1 MSQPP
6 SITLHV
12 PEGSESDGQEPSPDN
27 ERALHTSFHQ
37 LILEQSSLIE
47 AGLELE
53 LQERSRES
61 PARLA
66 TPDACAMAWSEPGQG
81 EEHPSYSSASL
92 QILASMPSRTIGRNL
107 GAIISQYCNRTARLR
122 RRSSRPPLQQL
133 CRAARPSLRQ
143 YDLETDPTRATLEEK
158 RRLLV
163 KELLSLS
170 PSQCS
175 HMLLTMPLSLAEKRI
190 LRRQL
195 SGQRGPLRQHTHHW
209 APFSPCGWPKVCIVL
224 PWHYALKQIGGRFG
238 SSVLSYF
245 LFLKTLLMLNFF
257 SFFILLAFVVVLQAV
272 YPPASVS
279 PQPFTGLELL
289 TGAGYFTHSLLYYG
303 YYSNATLN
311 DPCTS
316 SPPGSV
322 CPLAAP
328 TLPYNLPLAYLFSV
342 GVSFLVTCILLVYSV
357 SRSFRESVGSSTG
370 DLAIKVFCTWDF
382 KVIQRRSVKLQC
394 ENICTQLK
402 VQELGSAEHPR
413 PQPCMIALSIAPLGP
428 AAVQRD
434 KTLLQTQSGSGSS
447 ATALLQELL
456 VEQRSRSRSQSRCQC
471 LGHCV
476 VMLLAWVLALGLVSG
491 CVLAVHYFSGHMH
504 MVQQEQQ
511 AQDSGRWQQEAILLV
526 VPFVVSLLNALM
538 PHLFNLLALWEKHD
552 SPGTQVFVAIIRN
565 LILKMVVLIL
575 LCYQW
580 LTRSVI
586 CSTEKCWET
595 CVGQDLYR
603 FMVMDF
609 IFTLMDTLFGELIW
623 RLILEKRLKTKQ
635 RPEFDIARNVL
646 ELIYGQTLT
655 WLGIVFAPLLPAV
668 QMLKLLL
675 LFYIKKTSLMR
686 NCQSPSK
693 PWQASRMSTV
703 FITLLCFPSFLG
715 AAAFLSYTIWSVQP
729 SENCGPF
736 RGLET
741 IYKSGKSWVLVLEK
755 SNPNITWFAW
765 VYQHLLENTCLL
777 FFVSVAL
784 IAVIYFNIQVV
795 RGRQRVICLLQEQ
808 IANVRQEGHGTPGAG
823 PAEATE
829 TKYLSN
835 ENRLQELGL
844 FSLEER
850 QLTGDLIVSKEVSED
865 GLGSAPR
872 CPAKGQEATGR
883 N

>member
-12 PEGSESDGQEPSPDN
+12 PEGAESDGQELSPDN

-61 PARLA
+61 PACSA
-66 TPDACAMAWSEPGQG
+66 TRDACVVAWPEPGQG
-81 EEHPSYSSASL
+81 EEHPSYSSATL
-92 QILASMPSRTIGRNL
+92 QILASMPSRTIGRSL

-133 CRAARPSLRQ
+133 CRTARPSLRQ
-143 YDLETDPTRATLEEK
+143 YNLDTDPASATLEEK
-158 RRLLV
+158 RNLLV

-195 SGQRGPLRQHTHHW
+195 SGQRGPLGQRAHHW
-209 APFSPCGWPKVCIVL
+209 APFSPCGWPKFCVVL
-224 PWHYALKQIGGRFG
+224 GCRGLWYRLLSLLRTAQPWHYALKQIGGRFG

-257 SFFILLAFVVVLQAV
+257 SFFILLAFVVVVQAV
-272 YPPASVS
+272 YPSASVS

-303 YYSNATLN
+303 YYSNVTLN

-316 SPPGSV
+316 RPKGSV

-328 TLPYNLPLAYLFSV
+328 SLPYNLPLAYLFSV

-357 SRSFRESVGSSTG
+357 SRSFRGSVGSSTG
-370 DLAIKVFCTWDF
+370 DLAIKVFCAWDF
-382 KVIQRRSVKLQC
+382 KVMQRRSVKLQC

-402 VQELGSAEHPR
+402 
-413 PQPCMIALSIAPLGP
+413 
-428 AAVQRD
+428 
-434 KTLLQTQSGSGSS
+434 
-447 ATALLQELL
+447 ELL

-471 LGHCV
+471 LGHCL

-491 CVLAVHYFSGHMH
+491 CMLAVHYFSKHMH
-504 MVQQEQQ
+504 TVQQEQQ
-511 AQDSGRWQQEAILLV
+511 VQGSGRWQQEAILLV
-526 VPFVVSLLNALM
+526 LPLVVSLLNALIS
-538 PHLFNLLALWEKHD
+538 HLYNLLAMWEKQD
-552 SPGTQVFVAIIRN
+552 SPVTQVYVAIIRN
-565 LILKMVVLIL
+565 LILKTMVLIL

-580 LTRSVI
+580 LSRSVI
-586 CSTEKCWET
+586 CSTEECWET

-609 IFTLMDTLFGELIW
+609 IFTLLDTLFGELIW

-655 WLGIVFAPLLPAV
+655 WLGILFAPLLPAV

-693 PWQASRMSTV
+693 PWQASRMSTM

-729 SENCGPF
+729 SETCGPF

-741 IYKSGKSWVLVLEK
+741 IYKSGKRWVLVLEK

-765 VYQHLLENTCLL
+765 LYQHVLENTCLQ
-777 FFVSVAL
+777 FFMSVAL

-795 RGRQRVICLLQEQ
+795 RGRRKVVCLLQEQ
-808 IANVRQEGHGTPGAG
+808 IANEG
-823 PAEATE
+823 ED
-829 TKYLSN
+829 KV
-835 ENRLQELGL
+835 
-844 FSLEER
+844 F
-850 QLTGDLIVSKEVSED
+850 LIQKLHSVYEQRHRRS
-865 GLGSAPR
+865 
-872 CPAKGQEATGR
+872 
-883 N
+883 

>member
-12 PEGSESDGQEPSPDN
+12 PEGTESDGQETSPDN
-27 ERALHTSFHQ
+27 ESALHTSFHQ

-53 LQERSRES
+53 LQERGRES
-61 PARLA
+61 PAYLA
-66 TPDACAMAWSEPGQG
+66 TPDASAVTWPEPGQG

-92 QILASMPSRTIGRNL
+92 QILASMPSCTIGRNL

-143 YDLETDPTRATLEEK
+143 YDLETDPSRATLEEK
-158 RRLLV
+158 RCLLV
-163 KELLSLS
+163 KELLNLS

-195 SGQRGPLRQHTHHW
+195 SRQRDPLRQRTHYW
-209 APFSPCGWPKVCIVL
+209 APSSPCGWSKVCVIL
-224 PWHYALKQIGGRFG
+224 GCRGLWYRLLSLLRTAQPWHYALKQIGRRFG
-238 SSVLSYF
+238 SSVLCYF

-257 SFFILLAFVVVLQAV
+257 SFFILLAFVVVMQAV
-272 YPPASVS
+272 YPPASVG

-303 YYSNATLN
+303 YYSNITLN

-316 SPPGSV
+316 SPKGSV
-322 CPLAAP
+322 CPLAVP
-328 TLPYNLPLAYLFSV
+328 LLPYNLPLAYLFSV
-342 GVSFLVTCILLVYSV
+342 GVSFLVTCILLVRSV
-357 SRSFRESVGSSTG
+357 SRSFWESVGSSTG
-370 DLAIKVFCTWDF
+370 DLALKVFCAWDF

-402 VQELGSAEHPR
+402 V
-413 PQPCMIALSIAPLGP
+413 
-428 AAVQRD
+428 
-434 KTLLQTQSGSGSS
+434 
-447 ATALLQELL
+447 LL
-456 VEQRSRSRSQSRCQC
+456 VEQRSRSHTQSCCQC
-471 LGHCV
+471 LGHRIV
-476 VMLLAWVLALGLVSG
+476 VLLAWVLALASVFG
-491 CVLAVHYFSGHMH
+491 CVLAVHHFSEHMH
-504 MVQQEQQ
+504 MLLLPPRTPHLAANSCALTPVPAHQVQQEQQ
-511 AQDSGRWQQEAILLV
+511 AQGSGRWQQEAILLV
-526 VPFVVSLLNALM
+526 LPLVVSLLNALM
-538 PHLFNLLALWEKHD
+538 PRLYNLLAMWEKQD
-552 SPGTQVFVAIIRN
+552 SPVTQVYVAIIRN
-565 LILKMVVLIL
+565 LTLKTMVLVL

-580 LTRSVI
+580 LSRGVT
-586 CSTEKCWET
+586 CSTEECWET

-609 IFTLMDTLFGELIW
+609 IFTLLDTLFGELIW

-655 WLGIVFAPLLPAV
+655 WLGILFAPLLPAV

-675 LFYIKKTSLMR
+675 LFYIKKTSLMW

-693 PWQASRMSTV
+693 PWQTSRMSTT

-729 SENCGPF
+729 SETCGPF

-741 IYKSGKSWVLVLEK
+741 IYESGKNWVLVLEK
-755 SNPNITWFAW
+755 SNPNITWFTW
-765 VYQHLLENTCLL
+765 FYQHLLEKTSLL
-777 FFVSVAL
+777 FFLSVVLILSARSTVSL
-784 IAVIYFNIQVV
+784 SFLPGCHHPCCRCRAVIYFNLQVV
-795 RGRQRVICLLQEQ
+795 RGRQTIICLLQEQ
-808 IANVRQEGHGTPGAG
+808 IANEG
-823 PAEATE
+823 ED
-829 TKYLSN
+829 KV
-835 ENRLQELGL
+835 
-844 FSLEER
+844 F
-850 QLTGDLIVSKEVSED
+850 LIQKLRSIYEQ
-865 GLGSAPR
+865 R
-872 CPAKGQEATGR
+872 R
-883 N
+883 RRF

>member
-12 PEGSESDGQEPSPDN
+12 PEGTEGDGQEPSPDN

-53 LQERSRES
+53 LQERGR
-61 PARLA
+61 
-66 TPDACAMAWSEPGQG
+66 DASAVTWPEPGQG

-195 SGQRGPLRQHTHHW
+195 SGQRGPLRQRTHHW
-209 APFSPCGWPKVCIVL
+209 APSSPCGWSKVCVVL
-224 PWHYALKQIGGRFG
+224 GCRGLWYRLLSLLRTAQPWHYALKQIGGRFG
-238 SSVLSYF
+238 SSVLCYF

-257 SFFILLAFVVVLQAV
+257 SFFILLAFVVVMQAV

-303 YYSNATLN
+303 YYSNVTLN

-316 SPPGSV
+316 SPKGSV
-322 CPLAAP
+322 CPLAVP
-328 TLPYNLPLAYLFSV
+328 LLPYNLPLAYLFSI

-370 DLAIKVFCTWDF
+370 DLAIKVFCAWDF

-402 VQELGSAEHPR
+402 
-413 PQPCMIALSIAPLGP
+413 
-428 AAVQRD
+428 
-434 KTLLQTQSGSGSS
+434 
-447 ATALLQELL
+447 ELL
-456 VEQRSRSRSQSRCQC
+456 VEQRSRSHTQSRCQC
-471 LGHCV
+471 LGHCIV
-476 VMLLAWVLALGLVSG
+476 VLLAWVLALASVSG
-491 CVLAVHYFSGHMH
+491 CVLAVHYFSEHMH

-511 AQDSGRWQQEAILLV
+511 AQGSDRWQQEAILLV
-526 VPFVVSLLNALM
+526 LPLVVSLLNALM
-538 PHLFNLLALWEKHD
+538 PHLYNLLAMWEKQD
-552 SPGTQVFVAIIRN
+552 SPVTQVYVAIIRN
-565 LILKMVVLIL
+565 LTLKTMVLIL

-580 LTRSVI
+580 LSRSVT
-586 CSTEKCWET
+586 CSTEECWET

-603 FMVMDF
+603 FVVMDF
-609 IFTLMDTLFGELIW
+609 IFTLLDTLFGELIW

-655 WLGIVFAPLLPAV
+655 WLGILFAPLLPAV

-693 PWQASRMSTV
+693 PWQASRMSTM

-729 SENCGPF
+729 SETCGPF

-741 IYKSGKSWVLVLEK
+741 IYKSGKNWVLVLEK
-755 SNPNITWFAW
+755 SNPNITWFTW
-765 VYQHLLENTCLL
+765 FYQHLLENTSLL
-777 FFVSVAL
+777 FFMSVAL

-808 IANVRQEGHGTPGAG
+808 IANEGEDKVFLIQKLHSVYKQRQMF
-823 PAEATE
+823 
-829 TKYLSN
+829 LSP
-835 ENRLQELGL
+835 RDARSSVLL
-844 FSLEER
+844 R
-850 QLTGDLIVSKEVSED
+850 PRDKEED
-865 GLGSAPR
+865 GGKCGTRAQREMTPRSPLCHLGS
-872 CPAKGQEATGR
+872 
-883 N
+883 

>member
-53 LQERSRES
+53 MQERARES
-61 PARLA
+61 PAYLA
-66 TPDACAMAWSEPGQG
+66 VPEACAMAWPEPRQG
-81 EEHPSYSSASL
+81 EEHPSHSSASL
-92 QILASMPSRTIGRNL
+92 QILASMPSRTIGRSL

-122 RRSSRPPLQQL
+122 RQSSRPPLQQL
-133 CRAARPSLRQ
+133 CRAARPSLRH
-143 YDLETDPTRATLEEK
+143 YDLETDPSRATLQEK
-158 RRLLV
+158 RHLLV

-175 HMLLTMPLSLAEKRI
+175 HMLLTMPLGLAEKRI

-195 SGQRGPLRQHTHHW
+195 SGQRGPVRQRTHGW
-209 APFSPCGWPKVCIVL
+209 APSSPCARSRVCVGLVSQRHGSAQRLGGLSAGSNPTAL
-224 PWHYALKQIGGRFG
+224 PCSSPQGCRGLWYRLLSLLRAAQPGHYALKQIGGRFG

-272 YPPASVS
+272 YPAASVS

-289 TGAGYFTHSLLYYG
+289 TGAGCFTHSLLYYG
-303 YYSNATLN
+303 YYSNTTLN

-316 SPPGSV
+316 SPEGSV
-322 CPLAAP
+322 CPLPAP
-328 TLPYNLPLAYLFSV
+328 LLPYNLPLAYLFSV

-357 SRSFRESVGSSTG
+357 SRSFRESVKSSTG
-370 DLAIKVFCTWDF
+370 DLAIKVFCAWDF

-402 VQELGSAEHPR
+402 
-413 PQPCMIALSIAPLGP
+413 
-428 AAVQRD
+428 
-434 KTLLQTQSGSGSS
+434 
-447 ATALLQELL
+447 ELL
-456 VEQRSRSRSQSRCQC
+456 AERRSRSRSQSRCQR
-471 LGHCV
+471 LGHGLV
-476 VMLLAWVLALGLVSG
+476 VLLAWLLALGWVSG
-491 CVLAVHYFSGHMH
+491 CVLAVHYLLERMH
-504 MVQQEQQ
+504 TVQQEQQ
-511 AQDSGRWQQEAILLV
+511 AQGSGRWQQEAILLV
-526 VPFVVSLLNALM
+526 LPLVVSFLNALM
-538 PHLFNLLALWEKHD
+538 PHLFNLLAMWEKQD
-552 SPGTQVFVAIIRN
+552 SPVTQVSVAIFRN
-565 LILKMVVLIL
+565 LILKTVILSL
-575 LCYQW
+575 LCYHW
-580 LTRSVI
+580 LSRSVI
-586 CSTEKCWET
+586 CSTEECWET
-595 CVGQDLYR
+595 CVGQELYR
-603 FMVMDF
+603 FTVMDF
-609 IFTLMDTLFGELIW
+609 IFTLLDTLFGELIW

-646 ELIYGQTLT
+646 ELIYGQTLI
-655 WLGIVFAPLLPAV
+655 WLGVLFAPLLPAV

-675 LFYIKKTSLMR
+675 LFYIKKTSLLR

-729 SENCGPF
+729 SETCGPF

-741 IYKSGKSWVLVLEK
+741 IYESGKRWVLVLEK

-777 FFVSVAL
+777 FFLSVAL

-808 IANVRQEGHGTPGAG
+808 IANEG
-823 PAEATE
+823 ED
-829 TKYLSN
+829 K
-835 ENRLQELGL
+835 L
-844 FSLEER
+844 FLMQKLRSVYEQR
-850 QLTGDLIVSKEVSED
+850 
-865 GLGSAPR
+865 
-872 CPAKGQEATGR
+872 GR
-883 N
+883 RS

>member
-1 MSQPP
+1 MFQPP

-53 LQERSRES
+53 LQERGR
-61 PARLA
+61 
-66 TPDACAMAWSEPGQG
+66 
-81 EEHPSYSSASL
+81 
-92 QILASMPSRTIGRNL
+92 GRNL

-122 RRSSRPPLQQL
+122 RRSGRPPLQQL
-133 CRAARPSLRQ
+133 CRTARPSLRQ
-143 YDLETDPTRATLEEK
+143 YDLEADPTRATLEEK

-195 SGQRGPLRQHTHHW
+195 SGQRGPVRQHAHHW
-209 APFSPCGWPKVCIVL
+209 APFSPCGWSKVCVGL
-224 PWHYALKQIGGRFG
+224 GCRGLWYRLLSLLRTAQPGHYALKQIGGRFG

-257 SFFILLAFVVVLQAV
+257 SFLILLAFVVVLQAV
-272 YPPASVS
+272 YPTASVS
-279 PQPFTGLELL
+279 PQPFTGLEVL

-303 YYSNATLN
+303 YYSNVTLN

-316 SPPGSV
+316 SPEGSV

-328 TLPYNLPLAYLFSV
+328 LLPYNLPLAYLFSV

-370 DLAIKVFCTWDF
+370 DLAIKVFCAWDF

-402 VQELGSAEHPR
+402 
-413 PQPCMIALSIAPLGP
+413 
-428 AAVQRD
+428 
-434 KTLLQTQSGSGSS
+434 
-447 ATALLQELL
+447 ELL
-456 VEQRSRSRSQSRCQC
+456 GEQRSRSHSQSRCQC
-471 LGHCV
+471 LRHCV
-476 VMLLAWVLALGLVSG
+476 VVLLAWALALGSVLG
-491 CVLAVHYFSGHMH
+491 CVLAVHYFSEHMH
-504 MVQQEQQ
+504 VVQQEQQ
-511 AQDSGRWQQEAILLV
+511 ARGSGRWQQEAILLV
-526 VPFVVSLLNALM
+526 LPLVVSLLNALM
-538 PHLFNLLALWEKHD
+538 PHLYNLLAMWEKQD
-552 SPGTQVFVAIIRN
+552 SPVTQVYVAITRN
-565 LILKMVVLIL
+565 LILKMVILIL
-575 LCYQW
+575 LCYHW
-580 LTRSVI
+580 LSRSVV
-586 CSTEKCWET
+586 CSTEECWET

-609 IFTLMDTLFGELIW
+609 IFTLLDTLFGELIW

-655 WLGIVFAPLLPAV
+655 WLGVLFAPLLPAV

-675 LFYIKKTSLMR
+675 LFYIKKSSLMR

-729 SENCGPF
+729 SETCGPF

-741 IYKSGKSWVLVLEK
+741 IYKSGKRWVLVLEK

-765 VYQHLLENTCLL
+765 VYQHLLENTSPL

-808 IANVRQEGHGTPGAG
+808 IANEGEDKVFLIQKLHSVYRQRH
-823 PAEATE
+823 
-829 TKYLSN
+829 
-835 ENRLQELGL
+835 RR
-844 FSLEER
+844 F
-850 QLTGDLIVSKEVSED
+850 
-865 GLGSAPR
+865 
-872 CPAKGQEATGR
+872 
-883 N
+883 

>member
-12 PEGSESDGQEPSPDN
+12 PEGTESDGQESSPEN

-53 LQERSRES
+53 LQERDR
-61 PARLA
+61 
-66 TPDACAMAWSEPGQG
+66 EPGQG

-92 QILASMPSRTIGRNL
+92 QILASMPSRTIGHNL

-143 YDLETDPTRATLEEK
+143 YDLETDPTRATLEDK

-175 HMLLTMPLSLAEKRI
+175 HMLLTMPLSLAEKRV

-195 SGQRGPLRQHTHHW
+195 SGQRGPLRQRAQHW
-209 APFSPCGWPKVCIVL
+209 APFSPCGWSKVYIVL
-224 PWHYALKQIGGRFG
+224 VSQGHRLLSLLRTAQPWNYALKQIGGRFG
-238 SSVLSYF
+238 SNVLSYF
-245 LFLKTLLMLNFF
+245 LFLKTLLMFNCF
-257 SFFILLAFVVVLQAV
+257 SFLILLAFVVVLQAV

-303 YYSNATLN
+303 YYSNVTLN

-316 SPPGSV
+316 SPKGSV
-322 CPLAAP
+322 CPVAAP
-328 TLPYNLPLAYLFSV
+328 LLPYNLPLAYLFSV

-370 DLAIKVFCTWDF
+370 DLAIKVFCAWDF

-402 VQELGSAEHPR
+402 
-413 PQPCMIALSIAPLGP
+413 
-428 AAVQRD
+428 
-434 KTLLQTQSGSGSS
+434 
-447 ATALLQELL
+447 ELL
-456 VEQRSRSRSQSRCQC
+456 AEQRSRSRSRSRCQC
-471 LGHCV
+471 MGHCIV
-476 VMLLAWVLALGLVSG
+476 VLLAWVLALGSVSG
-491 CVLAVHYFSGHMH
+491 CVLAVHYFSEHMH
-504 MVQQEQQ
+504 VS
-511 AQDSGRWQQEAILLV
+511 SGRWQQEAILLV
-526 VPFVVSLLNALM
+526 LPLVVSLLNALM
-538 PHLFNLLALWEKHD
+538 PHLFNLLAMWEKQD
-552 SPGTQVFVAIIRN
+552 SPVTQVYVAIIRN
-565 LILKMVVLIL
+565 LILKTMVLIL
-575 LCYQW
+575 LCSQW
-580 LTRSVI
+580 LSRSVT
-586 CSTEKCWET
+586 CSTEECWET

-609 IFTLMDTLFGELIW
+609 IFTLLDTLFGELIW
-623 RLILEKRLKTKQ
+623 RLILEKKLKTKQ

-646 ELIYGQTLT
+646 ELIYGQSLT
-655 WLGIVFAPLLPAV
+655 WLGILFAPLLPAV

-693 PWQASRMSTV
+693 PWQASRMSTM

-729 SENCGPF
+729 SETCGPF

-741 IYKSGKSWVLVLEK
+741 IYKSGKRWVLVLEK
-755 SNPNITWFAW
+755 SNPNVTWFAW
-765 VYQHLLENTCLL
+765 AYQHLLENTCLL
-777 FFVSVAL
+777 FFMSVAL

-795 RGRQRVICLLQEQ
+795 RGRQRVISLLQEQ
-808 IANVRQEGHGTPGAG
+808 IANEG
-823 PAEATE
+823 ED
-829 TKYLSN
+829 KV
-835 ENRLQELGL
+835 
-844 FSLEER
+844 F
-850 QLTGDLIVSKEVSED
+850 LIEMLHSVYKQRD
-865 GLGSAPR
+865 R
-872 CPAKGQEATGR
+872 
-883 N
+883 

>member
-6 SITLHV
+6 SITLLV
-12 PEGSESDGQEPSPDN
+12 PEGTESDGQEPSPDN

-53 LQERSRES
+53 VLERARES
-61 PARLA
+61 PACLA
-66 TPDACAMAWSEPGQG
+66 TPEACAMAWPEPGQG
-81 EEHPSYSSASL
+81 EEHPSYSSPSL

-122 RRSSRPPLQQL
+122 RRSGRPPLQQL
-133 CRAARPSLRQ
+133 CRAARPSLRH
-143 YDLETDPTRATLEEK
+143 YDLDTDPSRATLEEK

-175 HMLLTMPLSLAEKRI
+175 HMLLTMPLSLVEKRI

-195 SGQRGPLRQHTHHW
+195 SGQRGPVRQRTHHW
-209 APFSPCGWPKVCIVL
+209 APFSPCGWSKVFVSLGCRGVWYRL
-224 PWHYALKQIGGRFG
+224 LSLLRAAQPGHYALKQIGGRFG

-272 YPPASVS
+272 YPTASVS
-279 PQPFTGLELL
+279 PQPFSGLELL

-303 YYSNATLN
+303 YYSNVTLN

-316 SPPGSV
+316 SPEGSV
-322 CPLAAP
+322 CPLPAP
-328 TLPYNLPLAYLFSV
+328 LLPYNLPLAYLFSV

-370 DLAIKVFCTWDF
+370 DLAIKVFCAWDF

-402 VQELGSAEHPR
+402 
-413 PQPCMIALSIAPLGP
+413 
-428 AAVQRD
+428 
-434 KTLLQTQSGSGSS
+434 
-447 ATALLQELL
+447 ELL
-456 VEQRSRSRSQSRCQC
+456 GEQRSRSHAQGRCQC
-471 LGHCV
+471 LRHCLV
-476 VMLLAWVLALGLVSG
+476 VLLAWLLALASVSG
-491 CVLAVHYFSGHMH
+491 CVLAVHYFSEHMH
-504 MVQQEQQ
+504 VVQQELQ
-511 AQDSGRWQQEAILLV
+511 AQGSGRWQQEAILLV
-526 VPFVVSLLNALM
+526 LPLVVSLLNALM
-538 PHLFNLLALWEKHD
+538 PHLFNLLAMWERQD
-552 SPGTQVFVAIIRN
+552 SPVTEVYVAIIRN
-565 LILKMVVLIL
+565 LILKMVILSL
-575 LCYQW
+575 LCYHW
-580 LTRSVI
+580 LSRSII
-586 CSTEKCWET
+586 CSTEECWET

-603 FMVMDF
+603 FVVMDF
-609 IFTLMDTLFGELIW
+609 IFTLLDTLFGELIW
-623 RLILEKRLKTKQ
+623 RLILKKRLKTKQ

-655 WLGIVFAPLLPAV
+655 WLGILFAPLLPAV

-693 PWQASRMSTV
+693 PWQASHMTTV

-729 SENCGPF
+729 SETCGPF

-741 IYKSGKSWVLVLEK
+741 IYKSGKRWVLVLEK

-777 FFVSVAL
+777 FFMSVAL

-808 IANVRQEGHGTPGAG
+808 IANEG
-823 PAEATE
+823 ED
-829 TKYLSN
+829 KV
-835 ENRLQELGL
+835 
-844 FSLEER
+844 F
-850 QLTGDLIVSKEVSED
+850 LIQKLHSVYEQRHRRS
-865 GLGSAPR
+865 
-872 CPAKGQEATGR
+872 
-883 N
+883 

>member
-6 SITLHV
+6 SITLLV
-12 PEGSESDGQEPSPDN
+12 PEGTESDGQEPSPDN

-53 LQERSRES
+53 VQERARES
-61 PARLA
+61 PACLA
-66 TPDACAMAWSEPGQG
+66 TPEACAMAWPEPGQG
-81 EEHPSYSSASL
+81 EEHPSYSSPSL

-122 RRSSRPPLQQL
+122 RRSGRPPLQQL
-133 CRAARPSLRQ
+133 CRAARPSLRH
-143 YDLETDPTRATLEEK
+143 YDLDTDPSRPTLEEK

-195 SGQRGPLRQHTHHW
+195 SGQRGPVRQRAHHW
-209 APFSPCGWPKVCIVL
+209 APFSPCGWSKVFVSLGCRGL
-224 PWHYALKQIGGRFG
+224 WYRLLSLLRAAQPGHYALKQIGGRFG

-257 SFFILLAFVVVLQAV
+257 SFFILLAFVVVVQAV
-272 YPPASVS
+272 YPTASVS
-279 PQPFTGLELL
+279 PQAFTGLELL

-303 YYSNATLN
+303 YYSNVTLN

-316 SPPGSV
+316 SPEGSV
-322 CPLAAP
+322 CPLP
-328 TLPYNLPLAYLFSV
+328 GPLLPYNLPLAYLFSV

-370 DLAIKVFCTWDF
+370 DLAIKVFCAWDF

-402 VQELGSAEHPR
+402 
-413 PQPCMIALSIAPLGP
+413 
-428 AAVQRD
+428 
-434 KTLLQTQSGSGSS
+434 
-447 ATALLQELL
+447 ELL
-456 VEQRSRSRSQSRCQC
+456 GEQRSRSHAQSRCQC
-471 LGHCV
+471 LGHCLV
-476 VMLLAWVLALGLVSG
+476 VLLAWLLALGSVLG
-491 CVLAVHYFSGHMH
+491 CVLAVHYFSEHMH
-504 MVQQEQQ
+504 VVQQEQR
-511 AQDSGRWQQEAILLV
+511 AQGSGRWQQEAILLV
-526 VPFVVSLLNALM
+526 LPFVVSLLNALM
-538 PHLFNLLALWEKHD
+538 PHLFNLLAMWERQD
-552 SPGTQVFVAIIRN
+552 SPVTQVYVAIIRN
-565 LILKMVVLIL
+565 LILKMVTLSL
-575 LCYQW
+575 LCYHW
-580 LTRSVI
+580 LSRSGI
-586 CSTEKCWET
+586 CSTEECWET

-603 FMVMDF
+603 FVVMDF
-609 IFTLMDTLFGELIW
+609 IFTLLDTLFGELIW
-623 RLILEKRLKTKQ
+623 RLILEKRLKIKR

-655 WLGIVFAPLLPAV
+655 WLGILFAPLLPAV

-693 PWQASRMSTV
+693 PWQASHMSTV

-729 SENCGPF
+729 SETCGPF

-741 IYKSGKSWVLVLEK
+741 IYESGKRWVLVLEK

-765 VYQHLLENTCLL
+765 VYQHLLENTSLL
-777 FFVSVAL
+777 FFMSVAL

-808 IANVRQEGHGTPGAG
+808 IANEG
-823 PAEATE
+823 ED
-829 TKYLSN
+829 KV
-835 ENRLQELGL
+835 
-844 FSLEER
+844 F
-850 QLTGDLIVSKEVSED
+850 LIQKLHSVYEQRHRRS
-865 GLGSAPR
+865 
-872 CPAKGQEATGR
+872 
-883 N
+883 

>member
-1 MSQPP
+1 
-6 SITLHV
+6 
-12 PEGSESDGQEPSPDN
+12 QEPSPDN

-47 AGLELE
+47 AGLEL
-53 LQERSRES
+53 QERHRVC
-61 PARLA
+61 LA
-66 TPDACAMAWSEPGQG
+66 TPHACAVAWPEPGQG

-92 QILASMPSRTIGRNL
+92 QVLASMPSRTIGRSL

-133 CRAARPSLRQ
+133 CRTARPSLHQ
-143 YDLETDPTRATLEEK
+143 YDLDTDPTRATLEEK
-158 RRLLV
+158 RCLLV

-195 SGQRGPLRQHTHHW
+195 SGQEGPLRQRTHHW
-209 APFSPCGWPKVCIVL
+209 LPSLFCGWSKVCIVL
-224 PWHYALKQIGGRFG
+224 GCRGLWYRLLSLLRAVQPWHYALKQIGGRFG

-257 SFFILLAFVVVLQAV
+257 SFFILLAFVVVLQAL
-272 YPPASVS
+272 YPPASAS

-289 TGAGYFTHSLLYYG
+289 TGAGYFSHSLLYYG
-303 YYSNATLN
+303 YYSNVTLN

-316 SPPGSV
+316 SPKGSV
-322 CPLAAP
+322 CPLAP
-328 TLPYNLPLAYLFSV
+328 PLLPYNLPLAYLFSV
-342 GVSFLVTCILLVYSV
+342 GVSFLITCVLLVYSV
-357 SRSFRESVGSSTG
+357 SRSFRESVGSSPG
-370 DLAIKVFCTWDF
+370 DLAIKVFCAWDF

-402 VQELGSAEHPR
+402 
-413 PQPCMIALSIAPLGP
+413 
-428 AAVQRD
+428 
-434 KTLLQTQSGSGSS
+434 
-447 ATALLQELL
+447 ELL
-456 VEQRSRSRSQSRCQC
+456 VEQRSRSHSQSHCQC
-471 LGHCV
+471 LRRCV
-476 VMLLAWVLALGLVSG
+476 VVLLAWVLALGSASG
-491 CVLAVHYFSGHMH
+491 CVLALHYCLQHMH
-504 MVQQEQQ
+504 MEQQ
-511 AQDSGRWQQEAILLV
+511 AWGSGRWQQESILLV
-526 VPFVVSLLNALM
+526 LPLVVSLFNALM
-538 PHLFNLLALWEKHD
+538 PHLYNLLAMWEKQD
-552 SPGTQVFVAIIRN
+552 SPVTQVYVAVIRN
-565 LILKMVVLIL
+565 LTLKTMVLIL

-580 LTRSVI
+580 LSRSI
-586 CSTEKCWET
+586 TCSTECWET

-603 FMVMDF
+603 FMMMDF
-609 IFTLMDTLFGELIW
+609 IFTLLDMLFGELIW

-655 WLGIVFAPLLPAV
+655 WLGILFAPLLPAV

-693 PWQASRMSTV
+693 PWQASRMSTM

-729 SENCGPF
+729 SETCGPF

-741 IYKSGKSWVLVLEK
+741 IYESGKRWVLVLEK
-755 SNPNITWFAW
+755 SNPNITWFTW
-765 VYQHLLENTCLL
+765 FYQHLLENTCLL
-777 FFVSVAL
+777 FFMSMAL
-784 IAVIYFNIQVV
+784 IAMIYFNIQVV

-808 IANVRQEGHGTPGAG
+808 IANEG
-823 PAEATE
+823 ED
-829 TKYLSN
+829 KV
-835 ENRLQELGL
+835 
-844 FSLEER
+844 F
-850 QLTGDLIVSKEVSED
+850 LIQKLHSVYEQ
-865 GLGSAPR
+865 R
-872 CPAKGQEATGR
+872 HR
-883 N
+883 

>member
-12 PEGSESDGQEPSPDN
+12 PEGSESDGHHVSLCSFSQEPSPDN

-47 AGLELE
+47 ADLEME
-53 LQERSRES
+53 LQERGTES
-61 PARLA
+61 PAYLGV
-66 TPDACAMAWSEPGQG
+66 PEACAMAWPEPRQG
-81 EEHPSYSSASL
+81 EEHPSHSSASL
-92 QILASMPSRTIGRNL
+92 QILASMPSRTIGRSL

-122 RRSSRPPLQQL
+122 RRSGRPPLQQL
-133 CRAARPSLRQ
+133 CRAARPSLRH
-143 YDLETDPTRATLEEK
+143 YDLETDPSRATLQEK
-158 RRLLV
+158 RHLLV

-195 SGQRGPLRQHTHHW
+195 SRQRGPVRQHAHRW
-209 APFSPCGWPKVCIVL
+209 APFSPCAWSRVCIGL
-224 PWHYALKQIGGRFG
+224 GCRGLWYRLLSLLRAAQPGHYALKQIGGRFG

-245 LFLKTLLMLNFF
+245 LFLKTLFMLNFF
-257 SFFILLAFVVVLQAV
+257 SFFILLAFVVVVQAV
-272 YPPASVS
+272 YPTASVS
-279 PQPFTGLELL
+279 PQPFSGIELL

-303 YYSNATLN
+303 YYSNTTLN

-316 SPPGSV
+316 TPEGGM
-322 CPLAAP
+322 CPLPAP
-328 TLPYNLPLAYLFSV
+328 LLPYNLPLAYLFSV

-357 SRSFRESVGSSTG
+357 SRSFRESVKSSSG
-370 DLAIKVFCTWDF
+370 DLAIKVFCAWDF

-394 ENICTQLK
+394 EKICTQLK
-402 VQELGSAEHPR
+402 
-413 PQPCMIALSIAPLGP
+413 
-428 AAVQRD
+428 
-434 KTLLQTQSGSGSS
+434 
-447 ATALLQELL
+447 ELL
-456 VEQRSRSRSQSRCQC
+456 AERRSRSQSHCQC
-471 LGHCV
+471 LGHCLV
-476 VMLLAWVLALGLVSG
+476 VLLAWLLALGWVLG
-491 CVLAVHYFSGHMH
+491 CVLAVHYFLEHMH
-504 MVQQEQQ
+504 TVQQEQQ
-511 AQDSGRWQQEAILLV
+511 AQGSGRWQQEAILLV
-526 VPFVVSLLNALM
+526 LPLVVSLLNALM
-538 PHLFNLLALWEKHD
+538 PHLFNLLAMWEKQD
-552 SPGTQVFVAIIRN
+552 SPVTQVSVAIIRN
-565 LILKMVVLIL
+565 LILKMVILSL
-575 LCYQW
+575 LCYHW
-580 LTRSVI
+580 LSRSVI
-586 CSTEKCWET
+586 CSTEECWET

-609 IFTLMDTLFGELIW
+609 IFTLLDTLFGELIW

-655 WLGIVFAPLLPAV
+655 WLGILFAPLLPAV

-729 SENCGPF
+729 SETCGPF

-741 IYKSGKSWVLVLEK
+741 IYKSGKMWVLVLEK
-755 SNPNITWFAW
+755 SNPNTTWFAW

-777 FFVSVAL
+777 FFMSVAL

-808 IANVRQEGHGTPGAG
+808 IANEG
-823 PAEATE
+823 ED
-829 TKYLSN
+829 K
-835 ENRLQELGL
+835 L
-844 FSLEER
+844 FLMQKLRSVYEQR
-850 QLTGDLIVSKEVSED
+850 
-865 GLGSAPR
+865 
-872 CPAKGQEATGR
+872 GR
-883 N
+883 RS

>member
-1 MSQPP
+1 QPP

-53 LQERSRES
+53 MQERARES
-61 PARLA
+61 PAYLA
-66 TPDACAMAWSEPGQG
+66 VPEACATAWPEPRQG
-81 EEHPSYSSASL
+81 EEHPRHSSASL
-92 QILASMPSRTIGRNL
+92 QILASMPSRTIGRSL
-107 GAIISQYCNRTARLR
+107 GAVISQYCNRTARLR
-122 RRSSRPPLQQL
+122 RQSSRPPLQQL
-133 CRAARPSLRQ
+133 CRAARPRALSLLWARDRQ
-143 YDLETDPTRATLEEK
+143 AVSRR

-195 SGQRGPLRQHTHHW
+195 SGQRGPVRQRAHGW
-209 APFSPCGWPKVCIVL
+209 APVSPCAWSRVCVGL
-224 PWHYALKQIGGRFG
+224 GCRGLWYRLLSLLRAAQPGHYALKQIGGRFG

-272 YPPASVS
+272 YPSASVS
-279 PQPFTGLELL
+279 SQPFSGLELL
-289 TGAGYFTHSLLYYG
+289 TGAGHFTHSLLYYG

-316 SPPGSV
+316 TPEGSV
-322 CPLAAP
+322 CPLPAP
-328 TLPYNLPLAYLFSV
+328 LLPYNLPLAYLFSV
-342 GVSFLVTCILLVYSV
+342 GASFLVTCILLVYSV
-357 SRSFRESVGSSTG
+357 SRSFRESVKSSTG
-370 DLAIKVFCTWDF
+370 DLAIKVFCAWDF

-402 VQELGSAEHPR
+402 
-413 PQPCMIALSIAPLGP
+413 
-428 AAVQRD
+428 
-434 KTLLQTQSGSGSS
+434 
-447 ATALLQELL
+447 ELL
-456 VEQRSRSRSQSRCQC
+456 AERRSRSRSQSR
-471 LGHCV
+471 LGQGLV
-476 VMLLAWVLALGLVSG
+476 LLLAWLLALGWVSG
-491 CVLAVHYFSGHMH
+491 CVLAVHYLLEHMH
-504 MVQQEQQ
+504 VVSAASQG
-511 AQDSGRWQQEAILLV
+511 SGRWQQEAIQMVLPL
-526 VPFVVSLLNALM
+526 VVSLLNALV
-538 PHLFNLLALWEKHD
+538 PHLFNLLAMWEKQD
-552 SPGTQVFVAIIRN
+552 SPVTQVSVAIFRN
-565 LILKMVVLIL
+565 LILKVVILSL
-575 LCYQW
+575 LCYHW
-580 LTRSVI
+580 LSRSVI
-586 CSTEKCWET
+586 CSTEECWET
-595 CVGQDLYR
+595 CVGQELYR

-609 IFTLMDTLFGELIW
+609 IFTLLDTLFGELIW

-655 WLGIVFAPLLPAV
+655 WLGVLFAPLLPAV

-675 LFYIKKTSLMR
+675 LFYIKKTSLLR

-729 SENCGPF
+729 SETCGPF

-741 IYKSGKSWVLVLEK
+741 IYKSGKRWVLVLEK

-777 FFVSVAL
+777 FFTSVAL

-795 RGRQRVICLLQEQ
+795 RGHQRVICLLQEQ
-808 IANVRQEGHGTPGAG
+808 IANEG
-823 PAEATE
+823 ED
-829 TKYLSN
+829 K
-835 ENRLQELGL
+835 L
-844 FSLEER
+844 FLMQKLRSVYEQR
-850 QLTGDLIVSKEVSED
+850 GR
-865 GLGSAPR
+865 R
-872 CPAKGQEATGR
+872 C
-883 N
+883 

>member
-53 LQERSRES
+53 LQERGR
-61 PARLA
+61 
-66 TPDACAMAWSEPGQG
+66 EPGQG

-122 RRSSRPPLQQL
+122 RRRGRPPLQQL
-133 CRAARPSLRQ
+133 CRTARPSLRQ
-143 YDLETDPTRATLEEK
+143 YDLEADPTRATLEEK

-190 LRRQL
+190 LRGTEAGRAPVQAPAPLL
-195 SGQRGPLRQHTHHW
+195 SPLSSPQGCRGLWYRLLSLLRTAQ
-209 APFSPCGWPKVCIVL
+209 PG
-224 PWHYALKQIGGRFG
+224 HYALKQIGGRFG

-257 SFFILLAFVVVLQAV
+257 SFLILLAFVVVLQAV
-272 YPPASVS
+272 YPTASVS

-303 YYSNATLN
+303 YYSNVTLN

-316 SPPGSV
+316 SPEGSV

-328 TLPYNLPLAYLFSV
+328 LLPYNLPLAYLFSV

-370 DLAIKVFCTWDF
+370 DLAIKVFCAWDF

-402 VQELGSAEHPR
+402 
-413 PQPCMIALSIAPLGP
+413 
-428 AAVQRD
+428 
-434 KTLLQTQSGSGSS
+434 
-447 ATALLQELL
+447 ELL
-456 VEQRSRSRSQSRCQC
+456 GEQRSRSHSQSRCQC
-471 LGHCV
+471 LWHCV
-476 VMLLAWVLALGLVSG
+476 VVLLAWALALGSVLG
-491 CVLAVHYFSGHMH
+491 CVLAVHYFSEHMH
-504 MVQQEQQ
+504 VEQQ
-511 AQDSGRWQQEAILLV
+511 ARGSGRWQQEAILLV
-526 VPFVVSLLNALM
+526 LPLVVSLLNALM
-538 PHLFNLLALWEKHD
+538 PHLYNLLAMWEKQD
-552 SPGTQVFVAIIRN
+552 SPVTQVYVAITRN
-565 LILKMVVLIL
+565 LILKMVILIL
-575 LCYQW
+575 LCYHW
-580 LTRSVI
+580 LSRSVV
-586 CSTEKCWET
+586 CSTEECWET

-609 IFTLMDTLFGELIW
+609 IFTLLDTLFGELIW

-655 WLGIVFAPLLPAV
+655 WLGVLFAPLLPAV

-675 LFYIKKTSLMR
+675 LFYIKKSSLMR

-729 SENCGPF
+729 SETCGPF

-741 IYKSGKSWVLVLEK
+741 IYKSGKRWVLVLEK

-765 VYQHLLENTCLL
+765 VYQHLLENTSPL

-808 IANVRQEGHGTPGAG
+808 IANEGEDKVFLIQKLHSVYRQRH
-823 PAEATE
+823 
-829 TKYLSN
+829 
-835 ENRLQELGL
+835 R
-844 FSLEER
+844 
-850 QLTGDLIVSKEVSED
+850 
-865 GLGSAPR
+865 
-872 CPAKGQEATGR
+872 
-883 N
+883 

>member
-12 PEGSESDGQEPSPDN
+12 PEGTESDGQELSPDN

-61 PARLA
+61 PACLA
-66 TPDACAMAWSEPGQG
+66 ARDACAVAWPEPRQG

-92 QILASMPSRTIGRNL
+92 QILASMPSRTIGRSL
-107 GAIISQYCNRTARLR
+107 GAVISQYCNRTARLR

-143 YDLETDPTRATLEEK
+143 YGLDTDPAGATLQEK

-195 SGQRGPLRQHTHHW
+195 SGQRGPLGQRAQHW
-209 APFSPCGWPKVCIVL
+209 APCSPCGWPKVCVVL
-224 PWHYALKQIGGRFG
+224 GCRGLWYRLLSLLRTAQPWHYALKQIGGRFG

-257 SFFILLAFVVVLQAV
+257 SFFILLAFVVVVQAV
-272 YPPASVS
+272 YPSAPVS

-289 TGAGYFTHSLLYYG
+289 TGAGSFTHSLLYYG
-303 YYSNATLN
+303 YYSNVTLN
-311 DPCTS
+311 DPCSS
-316 SPPGSV
+316 SPKGSE
-322 CPLAAP
+322 CPLTAP
-328 TLPYNLPLAYLFSV
+328 PLPYNLPLAYLFSV

-357 SRSFRESVGSSTG
+357 SHSFRESVGSSTG
-370 DLAIKVFCTWDF
+370 VLAIKVFCAWDF
-382 KVIQRRSVKLQC
+382 KVMQKRSVKLQC
-394 ENICTQLK
+394 QNICTQLK
-402 VQELGSAEHPR
+402 
-413 PQPCMIALSIAPLGP
+413 
-428 AAVQRD
+428 
-434 KTLLQTQSGSGSS
+434 
-447 ATALLQELL
+447 ELL
-456 VEQRSRSRSQSRCQC
+456 VEQRCRSRSQSRLQC
-471 LGHCV
+471 LGHCLV
-476 VMLLAWVLALGLVSG
+476 VLLAWLLALGSASG
-491 CVLAVHYFSGHMH
+491 CVLALHRFSEHMH
-504 MVQQEQQ
+504 TVQQELQ
-511 AQDSGRWQQEAILLV
+511 AQGSDRWQQEAVLLV
-526 VPFVVSLLNALM
+526 LPLVVSLLNALM
-538 PHLFNLLALWEKHD
+538 PHLYNLLAMWEKQD
-552 SPGTQVFVAIIRN
+552 SPVTQVSVAIVRN
-565 LILKMVVLIL
+565 LILKMMVLSL

-580 LTRSVI
+580 LSRSVI
-586 CSTEKCWET
+586 CSTEECWET

-603 FMVMDF
+603 FTVMDF
-609 IFTLMDTLFGELIW
+609 IFTLLDTLFGELIW

-646 ELIYGQTLT
+646 ELMYGQTLT
-655 WLGIVFAPLLPAV
+655 WLGILFAPLLPAV

-729 SENCGPF
+729 SETCGPF

-741 IYKSGKSWVLVLEK
+741 IYKSGKRWVLVLEK

-765 VYQHLLENTCLL
+765 VYQHLLENAGLQ
-777 FFVSVAL
+777 FFMSVGL

-795 RGRQRVICLLQEQ
+795 RGRQKVICLLQEQ
-808 IANVRQEGHGTPGAG
+808 IANEGQDKVFLIQKLHSVYEQRQRR
-823 PAEATE
+823 
-829 TKYLSN
+829 S
-835 ENRLQELGL
+835 
-844 FSLEER
+844 
-850 QLTGDLIVSKEVSED
+850 
-865 GLGSAPR
+865 
-872 CPAKGQEATGR
+872 
-883 N
+883 

>member
-12 PEGSESDGQEPSPDN
+12 PEGTESDGQEPSPDN

-53 LQERSRES
+53 LQERGR
-61 PARLA
+61 
-66 TPDACAMAWSEPGQG
+66 DASAVTWPEPGRG

-195 SGQRGPLRQHTHHW
+195 SGQRGPLRQRTHHW
-209 APFSPCGWPKVCIVL
+209 APSSPCGWSRVCIVL
-224 PWHYALKQIGGRFG
+224 GCRGLWYRLLSLLRTAQPWHYALKQIGGRFG
-238 SSVLSYF
+238 SSVLCYF

-257 SFFILLAFVVVLQAV
+257 SFFILLAFVVVMQAV

-303 YYSNATLN
+303 YYSNVTLN
-311 DPCTS
+311 EPCTS
-316 SPPGSV
+316 SPKGSV
-322 CPLAAP
+322 CPLAVP
-328 TLPYNLPLAYLFSV
+328 LLPYNLPLAYLFSV

-370 DLAIKVFCTWDF
+370 DLAIKVFCAWDF

-402 VQELGSAEHPR
+402 
-413 PQPCMIALSIAPLGP
+413 
-428 AAVQRD
+428 
-434 KTLLQTQSGSGSS
+434 
-447 ATALLQELL
+447 ELL
-456 VEQRSRSRSQSRCQC
+456 VEQRSRSHTQSRCQC
-471 LGHCV
+471 LGHCIV
-476 VMLLAWVLALGLVSG
+476 VLLAWVLALASVSG
-491 CVLAVHYFSGHMH
+491 CVLAVHYFSEHMH

-511 AQDSGRWQQEAILLV
+511 AQGSGRWQQEAILLV
-526 VPFVVSLLNALM
+526 MPLVVSLLNALM
-538 PHLFNLLALWEKHD
+538 PHLYNLLAMWEKQD
-552 SPGTQVFVAIIRN
+552 SPVTQVYVAVIRN
-565 LILKMVVLIL
+565 LTLKTMVLIL

-580 LTRSVI
+580 LSRGVT
-586 CSTEKCWET
+586 CSTEECWET

-609 IFTLMDTLFGELIW
+609 IFTLLDTLFGELIW

-655 WLGIVFAPLLPAV
+655 WLGILFAPLLPAV

-693 PWQASRMSTV
+693 PWQASRMSTM

-729 SENCGPF
+729 SETCGPF

-755 SNPNITWFAW
+755 SNPNITWFTW
-765 VYQHLLENTCLL
+765 FYQHLLENTSLL
-777 FFVSVAL
+777 FFMSVAL

-795 RGRQRVICLLQEQ
+795 RGRQRVICLLQDQ
-808 IANVRQEGHGTPGAG
+808 IANEG
-823 PAEATE
+823 ED
-829 TKYLSN
+829 KV
-835 ENRLQELGL
+835 
-844 FSLEER
+844 F
-850 QLTGDLIVSKEVSED
+850 LIQKLHSVYEQ
-865 GLGSAPR
+865 R
-872 CPAKGQEATGR
+872 HR
-883 N
+883 RF

>member
-6 SITLHV
+6 SITLLV
-12 PEGSESDGQEPSPDN
+12 PEGTESDGQEPSPDN

-47 AGLELE
+47 AGLEL
-53 LQERSRES
+53 QERARES
-61 PARLA
+61 PACLA
-66 TPDACAMAWSEPGQG
+66 TPEACAMAWPEPGQG
-81 EEHPSYSSASL
+81 EEHPSYSSPSL

-122 RRSSRPPLQQL
+122 RRSGRPPLQQL
-133 CRAARPSLRQ
+133 CRAARPSLRH
-143 YDLETDPTRATLEEK
+143 YDLDTDPSRATLEEK

-175 HMLLTMPLSLAEKRI
+175 HMLLTMPLSLVEKRI

-195 SGQRGPLRQHTHHW
+195 SGQRGPLRQRAHHW
-209 APFSPCGWPKVCIVL
+209 APFSPCGWSKVFVSLGCRGL
-224 PWHYALKQIGGRFG
+224 WYRLLSLLRAAQPGHYALKQIGGRFG

-272 YPPASVS
+272 YPTASVS
-279 PQPFTGLELL
+279 PQPFSGLELL

-303 YYSNATLN
+303 YYSNVTLN

-316 SPPGSV
+316 SPEGSV
-322 CPLAAP
+322 CPLPAP
-328 TLPYNLPLAYLFSV
+328 LLPYNLPLAYLFSV

-370 DLAIKVFCTWDF
+370 ALAIKVFCAWDF

-402 VQELGSAEHPR
+402 
-413 PQPCMIALSIAPLGP
+413 
-428 AAVQRD
+428 
-434 KTLLQTQSGSGSS
+434 
-447 ATALLQELL
+447 ELL
-456 VEQRSRSRSQSRCQC
+456 GEQRSRSRAQGRCQC
-471 LGHCV
+471 LGHCLV
-476 VMLLAWVLALGLVSG
+476 VLLAWLLALGSVLG
-491 CVLAVHYFSGHMH
+491 CVLAVHYFSEHMH
-504 MVQQEQQ
+504 VVQQEQQ
-511 AQDSGRWQQEAILLV
+511 AQGSGSWKQEAILLV
-526 VPFVVSLLNALM
+526 LPLVVSLLNALM
-538 PHLFNLLALWEKHD
+538 PHLFNLLAMWERQD
-552 SPGTQVFVAIIRN
+552 SPVTEVYVAIIRN
-565 LILKMVVLIL
+565 LILKMVILSL
-575 LCYQW
+575 LCYHW
-580 LTRSVI
+580 LSRSII
-586 CSTEKCWET
+586 CSTEECWET

-603 FMVMDF
+603 FVVMDF
-609 IFTLMDTLFGELIW
+609 IFTLLDTLFGELIW

-655 WLGIVFAPLLPAV
+655 WLGILFAPLLPAV

-693 PWQASRMSTV
+693 PWQASHMTTV

-729 SENCGPF
+729 SETCGPF

-741 IYKSGKSWVLVLEK
+741 IYKSGKRWVLVLEK

-777 FFVSVAL
+777 FFMSVAL

-808 IANVRQEGHGTPGAG
+808 IANEG
-823 PAEATE
+823 ED
-829 TKYLSN
+829 KV
-835 ENRLQELGL
+835 
-844 FSLEER
+844 F
-850 QLTGDLIVSKEVSED
+850 LIQKLHSVYEQRHRHS
-865 GLGSAPR
+865 
-872 CPAKGQEATGR
+872 
-883 N
+883 

>member
-6 SITLHV
+6 SITLYV
-12 PEGSESDGQEPSPDN
+12 PEGTESDGQELSPDN

-61 PARLA
+61 PDSLA
-66 TPDACAMAWSEPGQG
+66 TRDACAVAWAEPGQG

-92 QILASMPSRTIGRNL
+92 QILANMPSRTIGRSL

-122 RRSSRPPLQQL
+122 RRSSRPALQQL
-133 CRAARPSLRQ
+133 CRAARPSLRH
-143 YDLETDPTRATLEEK
+143 YNLDTDPASATLEEK

-195 SGQRGPLRQHTHHW
+195 SGQRGPLGQRARHW
-209 APFSPCGWPKVCIVL
+209 APCSPCAWPKVCVVL
-224 PWHYALKQIGGRFG
+224 GCRGLWYRLLSLLRTAQPWHYALKQIGGRFG

-257 SFFILLAFVVVLQAV
+257 SFLILLAFVVVVQAV
-272 YPPASVS
+272 YPSAPAS

-303 YYSNATLN
+303 YYSNVTLN

-316 SPPGSV
+316 SPQGSE

-328 TLPYNLPLAYLFSV
+328 SLPYNLPLAYLYSV
-342 GVSFLVTCILLVYSV
+342 GVSFLGTCILLVYSV

-370 DLAIKVFCTWDF
+370 VLAIKVFCAWDF
-382 KVIQRRSVKLQC
+382 KVMQRRSVKLQC

-402 VQELGSAEHPR
+402 
-413 PQPCMIALSIAPLGP
+413 
-428 AAVQRD
+428 
-434 KTLLQTQSGSGSS
+434 
-447 ATALLQELL
+447 ELL

-471 LGHCV
+471 LRHCL
-476 VMLLAWVLALGLVSG
+476 VMLLAWVLALGSVSG
-491 CVLAVHYFSGHMH
+491 CVLALHYFSEHMH
-504 MVQQEQQ
+504 MVRQDQQ
-511 AQDSGRWQQEAILLV
+511 AQGSSRWQQEAILLV
-526 VPFVVSLLNALM
+526 LPLVVSLLNALM
-538 PHLFNLLALWEKHD
+538 PHLYNLLAMWEKQD
-552 SPGTQVFVAIIRN
+552 SPVTQVYVAIVRN
-565 LILKMVVLIL
+565 LILKSMVLIL

-580 LTRSVI
+580 LSRSVI
-586 CSTEKCWET
+586 CSTEECWET

-609 IFTLMDTLFGELIW
+609 IFTLLDTLFGELIW

-655 WLGIVFAPLLPAV
+655 WLGILFSPLLPAV

-675 LFYIKKTSLMR
+675 LFYIKKTSLMQ

-715 AAAFLSYTIWSVQP
+715 AAAFLSYTIWSVPP
-729 SENCGPF
+729 SETCGPF

-741 IYKSGKSWVLVLEK
+741 MYKSGRRWVLVLEK

-765 VYQHLLENTCLL
+765 VYQHLLENTCLQ
-777 FFVSVAL
+777 FFMSVAL

-808 IANVRQEGHGTPGAG
+808 IANEG
-823 PAEATE
+823 ED
-829 TKYLSN
+829 KV
-835 ENRLQELGL
+835 
-844 FSLEER
+844 F
-850 QLTGDLIVSKEVSED
+850 LIQKLHSVYEQRHRRS
-865 GLGSAPR
+865 
-872 CPAKGQEATGR
+872 
-883 N
+883 

>member
-6 SITLHV
+6 SVTLHV
-12 PEGSESDGQEPSPDN
+12 PEGTESDGQEPSPDN

-53 LQERSRES
+53 LQERGR
-61 PARLA
+61 
-66 TPDACAMAWSEPGQG
+66 DACAMAWLEPGQG
-81 EEHPSYSSASL
+81 EEHPRYSSASL
-92 QILASMPSRTIGRNL
+92 QILASMPSRTIGHNL

-133 CRAARPSLRQ
+133 CRTARPSLCH
-143 YDLETDPTRATLEEK
+143 YDLETDPTRATLEDK
-158 RRLLV
+158 RRQLV

-195 SGQRGPLRQHTHHW
+195 SKQRGSLRQRAHHW
-209 APFSPCGWPKVCIVL
+209 APFSLCGRSKVCVVL
-224 PWHYALKQIGGRFG
+224 VSQGHGLLSLLHAAQPWHYALKQIGGRFG

-245 LFLKTLLMLNFF
+245 LFLKRLLMFNFF
-257 SFFILLAFVVVLQAV
+257 SFLILLAFVVVVQAV
-272 YPPASVS
+272 FPPASVS

-289 TGAGYFTHSLLYYG
+289 TGAGCFTHSLLYYG
-303 YYSNATLN
+303 YYSNITLN

-316 SPPGSV
+316 SPEGSV
-322 CPLAAP
+322 CPLAVP
-328 TLPYNLPLAYLFSV
+328 LLPYNLPLAYLFSI
-342 GVSFLVTCILLVYSV
+342 GVSFLVTCILLVYCV
-357 SRSFRESVGSSTG
+357 SRSFWESVRSSSG
-370 DLAIKVFCTWDF
+370 NLPIKVFCAWDF

-402 VQELGSAEHPR
+402 
-413 PQPCMIALSIAPLGP
+413 
-428 AAVQRD
+428 
-434 KTLLQTQSGSGSS
+434 
-447 ATALLQELL
+447 ELL
-456 VEQRSRSRSQSRCQC
+456 VEQRSRSRSQSHCQC
-471 LGHCV
+471 LRNCI
-476 VMLLAWVLALGLVSG
+476 VMLLAWVLALGLALG
-491 CVLAVHYFSGHMH
+491 CVLAVHYFSEHMH
-504 MVQQEQQ
+504 MEQQ
-511 AQDSGRWQQEAILLV
+511 ARGSGRWQQEATLLV
-526 VPFVVSLLNALM
+526 LPLVVSFLNALM
-538 PHLFNLLALWEKHD
+538 PHLYNLLAMWEKQD
-552 SPGTQVFVAIIRN
+552 SPVTQIYVAIIRN
-565 LILKMVVLIL
+565 LLLKTMVLIL

-580 LTRSVI
+580 LSRSVI
-586 CSTEKCWET
+586 CSTEECWET

-603 FMVMDF
+603 FVVMDF
-609 IFTLMDTLFGELIW
+609 IFTLLDTLFGELIQ
-623 RLILEKRLKTKQ
+623 RLILEKMLKTKQ

-655 WLGIVFAPLLPAV
+655 WLGVLFAPLLPAV

-693 PWQASRMSTV
+693 PWQASHMSTV

-729 SENCGPF
+729 SETCGPF

-741 IYKSGKSWVLVLEK
+741 IYKSANRWVLVLEK

-765 VYQHLLENTCLL
+765 VYQQLLENTCLL
-777 FFVSVAL
+777 FFLSVAL

-795 RGRQRVICLLQEQ
+795 RGRRKVICLLQEQ
-808 IANVRQEGHGTPGAG
+808 IANEGKDKA
-823 PAEATE
+823 
-829 TKYLSN
+829 
-835 ENRLQELGL
+835 
-844 FSLEER
+844 F
-850 QLTGDLIVSKEVSED
+850 LTQKLHSVYEQRD
-865 GLGSAPR
+865 R
-872 CPAKGQEATGR
+872 
-883 N
+883 

>member
-53 LQERSRES
+53 LQERGRES
-61 PARLA
+61 PAHLA
-66 TPDACAMAWSEPGQG
+66 IPDACAMAWPEPGQG

-122 RRSSRPPLQQL
+122 RQSSRPPLQQL
-133 CRAARPSLRQ
+133 CRMARPSLRQ

-175 HMLLTMPLSLAEKRI
+175 HMLLTMPLSLAEKSI

-195 SGQRGPLRQHTHHW
+195 SGQRGPVRQHAHHW
-209 APFSPCGWPKVCIVL
+209 SPFSPCGWSKVCVSL
-224 PWHYALKQIGGRFG
+224 GCRGLWYRLLSLLRTAQPGHYALKQIGGRFG

-257 SFFILLAFVVVLQAV
+257 SFLILLAFVVVLQAV
-272 YPPASVS
+272 YPTASVS

-289 TGAGYFTHSLLYYG
+289 TGAGYFTHSLLFYG
-303 YYSNATLN
+303 YYSNVTLN

-316 SPPGSV
+316 SPQGSV
-322 CPLAAP
+322 CPLTAP
-328 TLPYNLPLAYLFSV
+328 LFPYNLPLAYLFSV

-370 DLAIKVFCTWDF
+370 DLAIKVFCAWDF

-402 VQELGSAEHPR
+402 
-413 PQPCMIALSIAPLGP
+413 
-428 AAVQRD
+428 
-434 KTLLQTQSGSGSS
+434 
-447 ATALLQELL
+447 ELL
-456 VEQRSRSRSQSRCQC
+456 GEQRSRSRAQSRCQC

-476 VMLLAWVLALGLVSG
+476 IMLLAWALALGSVLG
-491 CVLAVHYFSGHMH
+491 CVLAVHYFSEHMH
-504 MVQQEQQ
+504 MVQQGQQ
-511 AQDSGRWQQEAILLV
+511 ARGSGRLQQEAILLV
-526 VPFVVSLLNALM
+526 LPFVVSLLNVLM
-538 PHLFNLLALWEKHD
+538 PHLYNLLAMWEKQD
-552 SPGTQVFVAIIRN
+552 SPVTQVYVAITRN
-565 LILKMVVLIL
+565 LILKMVILIL
-575 LCYQW
+575 LCYHW
-580 LTRSVI
+580 LSRSVI
-586 CSTEKCWET
+586 CSTEECWET

-603 FMVMDF
+603 FMMMDF
-609 IFTLMDTLFGELIW
+609 IFTLLDTLFGELIW

-635 RPEFDIARNVL
+635 RPEFDIVRNVL

-655 WLGIVFAPLLPAV
+655 WLGVLFAPLLPAV

-693 PWQASRMSTV
+693 PWQATRMSTV

-729 SENCGPF
+729 SETCGPF

-741 IYKSGKSWVLVLEK
+741 IYKSGKRWVLVLEK

-765 VYQHLLENTCLL
+765 VYQHLLENTSLL
-777 FFVSVAL
+777 FFMSVAL

-808 IANVRQEGHGTPGAG
+808 IANEG
-823 PAEATE
+823 ED
-829 TKYLSN
+829 KV
-835 ENRLQELGL
+835 
-844 FSLEER
+844 F
-850 QLTGDLIVSKEVSED
+850 LIQKLHSVYEQRHRRS
-865 GLGSAPR
+865 
-872 CPAKGQEATGR
+872 
-883 N
+883 

>member
-53 LQERSRES
+53 LQERGRES
-61 PARLA
+61 PSHLA
-66 TPDACAMAWSEPGQG
+66 IPDACAMAWPEPGQG

-122 RRSSRPPLQQL
+122 RQCSRPPLQQL
-133 CRAARPSLRQ
+133 CRMARPSLRQ

-175 HMLLTMPLSLAEKRI
+175 HMLLTMPLSLAEKSI

-195 SGQRGPLRQHTHHW
+195 SGRRGPVRQHAHHW
-209 APFSPCGWPKVCIVL
+209 SPFSPCGWSKVCVNL
-224 PWHYALKQIGGRFG
+224 GCRGLWYRLLSLLRTAQPGHYALKQIGGRFG

-257 SFFILLAFVVVLQAV
+257 SFLILLAFVVVLQAV
-272 YPPASVS
+272 YPTASVS

-289 TGAGYFTHSLLYYG
+289 TGAGYFTHSLLFYG
-303 YYSNATLN
+303 YYSNVTLN

-316 SPPGSV
+316 SPQGSV
-322 CPLAAP
+322 CPFTAP
-328 TLPYNLPLAYLFSV
+328 LLPYNLPLAYLFSV

-370 DLAIKVFCTWDF
+370 DLAIKVFCAWDF

-402 VQELGSAEHPR
+402 
-413 PQPCMIALSIAPLGP
+413 
-428 AAVQRD
+428 
-434 KTLLQTQSGSGSS
+434 
-447 ATALLQELL
+447 ELL
-456 VEQRSRSRSQSRCQC
+456 GEQRSRSHSQSRCQC

-476 VMLLAWVLALGLVSG
+476 IMLLAWVLALGSVLG
-491 CVLAVHYFSGHMH
+491 CVLAVHYFSEHMH
-504 MVQQEQQ
+504 MVQQGQQ
-511 AQDSGRWQQEAILLV
+511 ARGSGRLQQEAILLV
-526 VPFVVSLLNALM
+526 LPLVVSLLNVLM
-538 PHLFNLLALWEKHD
+538 PHLYNLLAMWEKQD
-552 SPGTQVFVAIIRN
+552 SPVTQVYVAITRN
-565 LILKMVVLIL
+565 LILKMVILIL
-575 LCYQW
+575 LCYHW
-580 LTRSVI
+580 LSRSVI
-586 CSTEKCWET
+586 CSTEECWET

-603 FMVMDF
+603 FMMMDF
-609 IFTLMDTLFGELIW
+609 IFALLDTLFGELIW

-655 WLGIVFAPLLPAV
+655 WLGILFAPLLPAV

-675 LFYIKKTSLMR
+675 LFYIKKTSLMQ

-693 PWQASRMSTV
+693 PWQAARMSTV

-729 SENCGPF
+729 SETCGPF

-741 IYKSGKSWVLVLEK
+741 IYKSGKRWVLVLEK

-765 VYQHLLENTCLL
+765 VYQHLLENTSLL
-777 FFVSVAL
+777 FFMSVAL

-808 IANVRQEGHGTPGAG
+808 IANEG
-823 PAEATE
+823 ED
-829 TKYLSN
+829 KV
-835 ENRLQELGL
+835 
-844 FSLEER
+844 F
-850 QLTGDLIVSKEVSED
+850 LIQKLHSVYEQRHRRS
-865 GLGSAPR
+865 
-872 CPAKGQEATGR
+872 
-883 N
+883 

>member
-37 LILEQSSLIE
+37 LIMEQSSLIE

-53 LQERSRES
+53 LQERGRES

-66 TPDACAMAWSEPGQG
+66 VPDACAMAWPEPGQG

-122 RRSSRPPLQQL
+122 RRSGRPPLQQL
-133 CRAARPSLRQ
+133 CRTARPSLRQ

-195 SGQRGPLRQHTHHW
+195 SGQRGPVRQHAHHW
-209 APFSPCGWPKVCIVL
+209 APFSPCGWSKVCVGL
-224 PWHYALKQIGGRFG
+224 GCRGLWYRLLSLLRTAQPGHYALKQIGGRFG

-257 SFFILLAFVVVLQAV
+257 SFLILLAFVVVLQAV
-272 YPPASVS
+272 YPTASVS

-303 YYSNATLN
+303 YYSNVTLN

-316 SPPGSV
+316 SPEGSV

-328 TLPYNLPLAYLFSV
+328 LLPYNLPLAYLFSV

-370 DLAIKVFCTWDF
+370 DLAIKVFCAWDF

-402 VQELGSAEHPR
+402 EVLG
-413 PQPCMIALSIAPLGP
+413 
-428 AAVQRD
+428 
-434 KTLLQTQSGSGSS
+434 
-447 ATALLQELL
+447 
-456 VEQRSRSRSQSRCQC
+456 EQRSRSHSQSRCQC

-476 VMLLAWVLALGLVSG
+476 VMLLAWALALGSVLG
-491 CVLAVHYFSGHMH
+491 CVLAVHYFSEHMH

-511 AQDSGRWQQEAILLV
+511 ARGSGRWQQEAILLV
-526 VPFVVSLLNALM
+526 LPLVVSLLNALM
-538 PHLFNLLALWEKHD
+538 PHLYNLLAVWEKQD
-552 SPGTQVFVAIIRN
+552 SPVTQVYVAITRN
-565 LILKMVVLIL
+565 LILKMVILIL
-575 LCYQW
+575 LCYHW
-580 LTRSVI
+580 VSRSVI
-586 CSTEKCWET
+586 CSTEECWET

-609 IFTLMDTLFGELIW
+609 IFTLLDTLFGELIW

-655 WLGIVFAPLLPAV
+655 WLGVLFAPLLPAV

-675 LFYIKKTSLMR
+675 LFYIKKTSLMQ

-729 SENCGPF
+729 SETCGPF

-741 IYKSGKSWVLVLEK
+741 IYKSGKRWVLVLEK

-765 VYQHLLENTCLL
+765 VYQHLLENTSPL
-777 FFVSVAL
+777 FFMSVAL

-795 RGRQRVICLLQEQ
+795 RGHQRVICLLQEQ
-808 IANVRQEGHGTPGAG
+808 IANEGEDKA
-823 PAEATE
+823 
-829 TKYLSN
+829 
-835 ENRLQELGL
+835 
-844 FSLEER
+844 F
-850 QLTGDLIVSKEVSED
+850 LIQKLHSVYKQRHRRS
-865 GLGSAPR
+865 
-872 CPAKGQEATGR
+872 
-883 N
+883 